1 MAESL
6 CCLPVFVSE
15 VGDVFSDLAS
25 EGATSAA
32 AIASL
37 RVERDERERERERDA
52 MRQIDLGFATEC
64 PWFLVDIKDLVWCL
78 GAAPAAPEVEPR
90 KVKKNFGEGWFRC
103 QLSGDDFAV
112 GTNHRLAG
120 GQHLLKGPGVF

>member
-25 EGATSAA
+25 EEATSAA

-37 RVERDERERERERDA
+37 RVSRDERERERNE

-64 PWFLVDIKDLVWCL
+64 PWCLVDIKDLVWCM
-78 GAAPAAPEVEPR
+78 GAAPAA
-90 KVKKNFGEGWFRC
+90 
-103 QLSGDDFAV
+103 S
-112 GTNHRLAG
+112 
-120 GQHLLKGPGVF
+120 